1 MISFLKL
8 FFFVEHIILKPFF
21 SDSYVRLKSYSLQY
35 GVEIAFFSRF
45 IISDWT
51 TWWNVSLFK

>member
-45 IISDWT
+45 IISD
-51 TWWNVSLFK
+51 